1 MTREEIVEKVKITL
15 SEEFDVEQEL
25 IVPDAFIYDT
35 LEMDSLTLTE
45 LVSILHYTLK
55 IKIPI
60 TDLPGI
66 RTFNDLYDYIESH
79 M

>member
-60 TDLPGI
+60 ADLPGI
-66 RTFNDLYDYIESH
+66 RTFNDLYDYIENH

>member
-60 TDLPGI
+60 VDLPGI

>member
-60 TDLPGI
+60 VDLPGI

-79 M
+79 L

>member
-1 MTREEIVEKVKITL
+1 
-15 SEEFDVEQEL
+15 
-25 IVPDAFIYDT
+25 
-35 LEMDSLTLTE
+35 MDSLTLTE

-60 TDLPGI
+60 ADLPGI

>member
-60 TDLPGI
+60 ADLPGI
-66 RTFNDLYDYIESH
+66 GTFNDLYDYIESH